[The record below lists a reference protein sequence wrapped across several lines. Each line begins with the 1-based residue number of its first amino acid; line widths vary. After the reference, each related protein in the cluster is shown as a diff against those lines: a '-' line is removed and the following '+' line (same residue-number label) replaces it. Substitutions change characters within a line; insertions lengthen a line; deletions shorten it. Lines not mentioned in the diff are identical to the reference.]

1 MTLATIVRAHLLATT
16 IITAAFSTQAFAQEN
31 SQILIKAE
39 EAADSKG
46 SFPSFG
52 GEVVMEL
59 QNEYTTHSD
68 DSDTDEH
75 NNLFFRTEVA
85 PVVHLNE
92 NFFIDGVAVFENIQD
107 REPNEDNWFDN
118 EGAFIEEIKLNYE
131 NGPWAAWAGKFNP
144 GFGIAWDYGRGIWG
158 EDFAEDYEITEKIGI
173 GGSYTFESSQMGAYT
188 LALNTFFADTTF
200 LSGSTITNRGTL
212 DKDDGGVSNTE
223 DFSSYV
229 VALDGEDVFGI
240 EDLYYKLGFRHQGE
254 GDADVGTE
262 DENGYEATLGY
273 TLDVTDRVNADA
285 LVEYV
290 NISNF
295 ETGPDDVEYFTASV
309 ITTLDD
315 QWNAAISY
323 TARNTDVSASSDV
336 NDHLFQVSG
345 GYDFGQGTT
354 AEIGYRFSEEG
365 GIDTDIIGGLIRH
378 NFEF

>member
-1 MTLATIVRAHLLATT
+1 MTSTARIRAYLLATT
-16 IITAAFSTQAFAQEN
+16 IITAAFAAPALAQEN
-31 SQILIKAE
+31 SQIQTRAE
-39 EAADSKG
+39 EAADNKG
-46 SFPSFG
+46 SFPAFG

-68 DSDTDEH
+68 DPDTDEH
-75 NNLFFRTEVA
+75 NNMFFRTEVA

-107 REPNEDNWFDN
+107 REPDEDNWFDN

-158 EDFAEDYEITEKIGI
+158 EDFAEDYEITEKIGV
-173 GGSYTFESSQMGAYT
+173 GGSYTFENDQIGSHT

-200 LSGSTITNRGTL
+200 LSGSTITKRDTL

-229 VALDGEDVFGI
+229 ASLNGEDVAGVK
-240 EDLYYKLGFRHQGE
+240 DLYYKLGFRHQAE
-254 GDADVGTE
+254 GDADVGTD
-262 DENGYEATLGY
+262 DENGYEVTLGHKFA
-273 TLDVTDRVNADA
+273 VTDRVSADA
-285 LVEYV
+285 LVEYA
-290 NISNF
+290 NISHF
-295 ETGPDDVEYFTASV
+295 ETGPDDAEYITASL
-309 ITTLDD
+309 ITKLDD
-315 QWNAAISY
+315 RWNVTLGY
-323 TARNTDVSASSDV
+323 TARNFDVAGGDDV

-354 AEIGYRFSEEG
+354 AEIGYRNTEEDG
-365 GIDTDIIGGLIRH
+365 VDTVSAV
-378 NFEF
+378 